1 MIDDSCYYIA
11 HIPLPIE
18 RITDSANTP
27 FYGFVQPMM
36 NSTTTSTTNH
46 FCFRGLDKPAVQP
59 VTTNQFC
66 FKGFTKPANQFCFNG
81 FTKPAV
87 QPAVQ
92 PPQQPPATT
101 NQFCFNGFTKP
112 AVQATQQPPATTN
125 QFCFNGFTK
134 PAVQPAVQPPQQ
146 PPATTNQFCFNGFT
160 KPAVQPAVQATQQP
174 PATTNQFCF
183 QPIQQST
190 IILTKNK
197 FCYRGFTQPTPPSTP
212 TPPSSLTPP
221 SSPVTQVVPSATQE
235 PQVPP
240 SAIQDMSID
249 DMINMISDRLKNIN
263 LNGPILNISEKI
275 IDKIN
280 DNKFLVKI
288 SFRELMIHA
297 TPIVFKRDLDKAKVD
312 EIYKTIVDGYEIPY
326 TIDAIYDKKANIEDG
341 SIKIIN
347 GNHIY
352 SAISKYIENDKHFNC
367 DYKVYVWIYAVDECE
382 TTNVKK
388 SIELYSKINN
398 NLPFKEKVL
407 FVGNH
412 RTTELIPHK

>member
-1 MIDDSCYYIA
+1 MIEDSCYYIA

-18 RITDSANTP
+18 RITDSANNP
-27 FYGFVQPMM
+27 FYGFVQPIM

-59 VTTNQFC
+59 ITTNQFC
-66 FKGFTKPANQFCFNG
+66 FKGFTKPA
-81 FTKPAV
+81 K
-87 QPAVQ
+87 
-92 PPQQPPATT
+92 
-101 NQFCFNGFTKP
+101 QFCFNGFTKP
-112 AVQATQQPPATTN
+112 AVQA
-125 QFCFNGFTK
+125 
-134 PAVQPAVQPPQQ
+134 PQQ

-160 KPAVQPAVQATQQP
+160 KPAVQPPQQP

-183 QPIQQST
+183 QP
-190 IILTKNK
+190 ILTKNK

-240 SAIQDMSID
+240 SATQDMSID

-297 TPIVFKRDLDKAKVD
+297 TPIVFKRDLNKAKID
-312 EIYKTIVDGYEIPY
+312 EIYKTIVDGYDIPY

>member
-1 MIDDSCYYIA
+1 MIEDSCYYIA

-18 RITDSANTP
+18 RIIDSANNP

-46 FCFRGLDKPAVQP
+46 FCFRGLDKPAAAQP
-59 VTTNQFC
+59 IVTTNQFC

-87 QPAVQ
+87 QAPQQPPATTNQFCFNGFTKPVVQ
-92 PPQQPPATT
+92 APQQPPATT

-112 AVQATQQPPATTN
+112 AVQA
-125 QFCFNGFTK
+125 
-134 PAVQPAVQPPQQ
+134 PQQ

-160 KPAVQPAVQATQQP
+160 KPAVQAPQQP

-190 IILTKNK
+190 TIFTKNK

-221 SSPVTQVVPSATQE
+221 SSPVPPSATQVPQVPQVPQVVPSTTQIPQVVPSATQE
-235 PQVPP
+235 
-240 SAIQDMSID
+240 MSID

-280 DNKFLVKI
+280 DNKYLVKI

-297 TPIVFKRDLDKAKVD
+297 TPIVFKRDLNKAKID
-312 EIYKTIVDGYEIPY
+312 EIYKTIVDGYDIPY

-352 SAISKYIENDKHFNC
+352 SAIS
-367 DYKVYVWIYAVDECE
+367 
-382 TTNVKK
+382 
-388 SIELYSKINN
+388 
-398 NLPFKEKVL
+398 
-407 FVGNH
+407 
-412 RTTELIPHK
+412 

>member
-1 MIDDSCYYIA
+1 MIEDSCYYIA

-18 RITDSANTP
+18 RIIDSANNP

-46 FCFRGLDKPAVQP
+46 FCFRGLDKPAAVQP
-59 VTTNQFC
+59 VVTTNQFC

-87 QPAVQ
+87 QPPQ
-92 PPQQPPATT
+92 QLQQPPATT

-112 AVQATQQPPATTN
+112 T
-125 QFCFNGFTK
+125 
-134 PAVQPAVQPPQQ
+134 VQPPQQ
-146 PPATTNQFCFNGFT
+146 L
-160 KPAVQPAVQATQQP
+160 QQP

-190 IILTKNK
+190 TIFTKNK

-221 SSPVTQVVPSATQE
+221 SSPVPPSTNQVSQVVPSVFQVPQVSQVVPSAIQE
-235 PQVPP
+235 
-240 SAIQDMSID
+240 MSID

-280 DNKFLVKI
+280 DNKYLVKI

-297 TPIVFKRDLDKAKVD
+297 TPIVFKRDLNKAKID
-312 EIYKTIVDGYEIPY
+312 EIYKSIVDGYDIPY

-388 SIELYSKINN
+388 SIELYYKINN

-412 RTTELIPHK
+412 RTTN